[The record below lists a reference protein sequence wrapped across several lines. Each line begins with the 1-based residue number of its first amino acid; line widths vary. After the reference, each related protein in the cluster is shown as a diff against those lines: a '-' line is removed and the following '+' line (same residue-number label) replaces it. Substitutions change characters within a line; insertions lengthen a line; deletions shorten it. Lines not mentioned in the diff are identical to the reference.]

1 MIPHGSKRGRAFAP
15 LITIALPP
23 FTSSVSGANPPPRET
38 VKTTSK
44 HGTVI
49 SARRPEECDSLL
61 IEALNRGDLETAVGL
76 YEPNAT
82 LFSDASV
89 QVVGKAAIREAL
101 KAYLGFDSRITE
113 IRAVKSADRVLALTG
128 GKWTSTGKDSDGKP
142 VALSGKSVEV
152 VRRQA
157 DGRWLFAIDNPWGA
171 E

>member
-1 MIPHGSKRGRAFAP
+1 MIAHRSKRRPACAS
-15 LITIALPP
+15 LIAIALLP
-23 FTSSVSGANPPPRET
+23 FMGSVGGANPPPRLT
-38 VKTTSK
+38 VKTASK
-44 HGTVI
+44 GTVV
-49 SARRPEECDSLL
+49 SARKPEECDSLL
-61 IEALNRGDLETAVGL
+61 IEALNRGDLEAAVGL

-82 LFSDASV
+82 LFSDPSV
-89 QVVGKAAIREAL
+89 HVVGRAAIREAL
-101 KAYLGFDSRITE
+101 KAYLGFDSQITE
-113 IRAVKSADRVLALTG
+113 IRAVKSEDGVLALTG